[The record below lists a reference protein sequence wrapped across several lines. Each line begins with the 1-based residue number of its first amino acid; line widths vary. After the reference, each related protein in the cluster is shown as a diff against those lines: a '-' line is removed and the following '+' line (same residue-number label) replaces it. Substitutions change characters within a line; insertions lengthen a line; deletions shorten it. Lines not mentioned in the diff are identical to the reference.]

1 MNLKT
6 QAPIDVNIPP
16 HKLLEVFFD
25 DEMINC
31 LCDQSKIYVNSK
43 GNFTLHVTPD
53 ELRAFLA
60 ILLISGYTSLQ
71 RRRVYWEQV
80 PDVFN
85 YTVSDM
91 LTRNRFEEILR
102 YLHLADNA
110 KLIQGD
116 KLAKVRPFY
125 IMMNQRFLN
134 AFQFDQQ
141 LCVDKSMI
149 PYFGKHS
156 AKQYIKGKP
165 IKFGYKLWCLNTNF
179 GYLIQCDPY
188 SDKGDHNARLGLV
201 GSVVA
206 RLFNKL
212 PSEFSFNVT
221 FDNLFTS
228 LHLLP
233 S

>member
-1 MNLKT
+1 MQNFLSQPRQKLKIPLQTICCWLQHLKLKSSQSKIHYHENGPRRIFQKSNKNYLNLKT

-31 LCDQSKIYVNSK
+31 LCDQSKIYANSK

-53 ELRAFLA
+53 KLRAFLA

-102 YLHLADNA
+102 YLHLADDAN
-110 KLIQGD
+110 
-116 KLAKVRPFY
+116 
-125 IMMNQRFLN
+125 
-134 AFQFDQQ
+134 
-141 LCVDKSMI
+141 
-149 PYFGKHS
+149 
-156 AKQYIKGKP
+156 
-165 IKFGYKLWCLNTNF
+165 
-179 GYLIQCDPY
+179 
-188 SDKGDHNARLGLV
+188 
-201 GSVVA
+201 
-206 RLFNKL
+206 
-212 PSEFSFNVT
+212 
-221 FDNLFTS
+221 
-228 LHLLP
+228 
-233 S
+233 

>member
-31 LCDQSKIYVNSK
+31 LCDQSKIYANSK

-102 YLHLADNA
+102 YLHLAENA
-110 KLIQGD
+110 KLNQGD
-116 KLAKVRPFY
+116 KLAKVRTFY
-125 IMMNQRFLN
+125 IMMNQWFLN

-141 LCVDKSMI
+141 LCVDNSMM

-156 AKQYIKGKP
+156 AKQYIKSIPTK
-165 IKFGYKLWCLNTNF
+165 
-179 GYLIQCDPY
+179 
-188 SDKGDHNARLGLV
+188 S
-201 GSVVA
+201 
-206 RLFNKL
+206 
-212 PSEFSFNVT
+212 
-221 FDNLFTS
+221 
-228 LHLLP
+228 
-233 S
+233 